1 MHLASTNALATQT
14 NKSTHTSIELSMLST
29 MMPEIFPPVLTPTA
43 GWRSRGN
50 LQSNLTDICGLLNI
64 AEPTN
69 SNCKDILFQHVHYKT
84 GKRIHLIGQ
93 HFDTLFIVNSGFL
106 KTIVIDECG
115 NEQVLGFPMKGD
127 LLGIDAIHSKQH
139 TTEVVALSDCDLILI
154 PYKTF
159 SALGR
164 AYAELE
170 HAMLGFMS
178 RELVREQMII
188 CMLSALGAEAKVA
201 RFLVSLG
208 KRFSQLGYSGKVYN
222 LRMTRL
228 EIANYLGLAIETVSR
243 TLSAFHELGLI
254 VVYQR
259 QIRIVDAESLATL
272 RRLPPTKQH
281 ANTTAVCA
289 PIKKVLEIKIAS
301 KLSSPIKKCLTKKS
315 FGELKGVY
323 MNVK

>member
-1 MHLASTNALATQT
+1 MFYSSSPL
-14 NKSTHTSIELSMLST
+14 
-29 MMPEIFPPVLTPTA
+29 
-43 GWRSRGN
+43 
-50 LQSNLTDICGLLNI
+50 
-64 AEPTN
+64 
-69 SNCKDILFQHVHYKT
+69 
-84 GKRIHLIGQ
+84 
-93 HFDTLFIVNSGFL
+93 
-106 KTIVIDECG
+106 
-115 NEQVLGFPMKGD
+115 
-127 LLGIDAIHSKQH
+127 
-139 TTEVVALSDCDLILI
+139 
-154 PYKTF
+154 
-159 SALGR
+159 
-164 AYAELE
+164 
-170 HAMLGFMS
+170 
-178 RELVREQMII
+178 REQMII

>member
-1 MHLASTNALATQT
+1 
-14 NKSTHTSIELSMLST
+14 MLNT
-29 MMPEIFPPVLTPTA
+29 MMPEIFPPVLTQTT

-50 LQSNLTDICGLLNI
+50 LQSNLNDICALLNI
-64 AEPTN
+64 TEPIN
-69 SNCKDILFQHVHYKT
+69 SDCKEILFQHVHYKT

-106 KTIVIDECG
+106 KSIMIDECG

-127 LLGIDAIHSKQH
+127 LLGIDAIYSKQH
-139 TTEVVALSDCDLILI
+139 TTEVVALTDCDLILI

-159 SALGR
+159 SDLGR
-164 AYAELE
+164 VYAELE
-170 HAMLGFMS
+170 HAMLGLMS
-178 RELVREQMII
+178 RELVRKQMII

-208 KRFSQLGYSGKVYN
+208 KRFSQLGYSEKVYN

-243 TLSAFHELGLI
+243 TLSAFNELGWI

-259 QIRIVDAESLATL
+259 QIRIVDAESLAVL
-272 RRLPPTKQH
+272 RRLPTAKQQ
-281 ANTTAVCA
+281 TTVTAIGA
-289 PIKKVLEIKIAS
+289 PIKKIAKIKFNP
-301 KLSSPIKKCLTKKS
+301 KLSTTIKKRLIKKVLVS
-315 FGELKGVY
+315 
-323 MNVK
+323 